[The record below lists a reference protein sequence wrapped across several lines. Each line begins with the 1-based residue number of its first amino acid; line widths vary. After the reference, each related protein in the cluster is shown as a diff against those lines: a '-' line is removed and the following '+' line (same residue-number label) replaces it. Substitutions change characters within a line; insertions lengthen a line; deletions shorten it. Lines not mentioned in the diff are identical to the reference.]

1 MTFGRDTKKSIWWDL
16 LTFWKACE
24 REAVHLQFIWAILV
38 LTIKLSKKHQKAGW
52 RTKDDCL
59 LLTGGEHEA
68 NQCTPNQS
76 SIRGAPSLG
85 VGDWT
90 ERHDWQMIFICNIMD
105 YNCRDELIIT
115 LALAAMKKVT
125 AGQRSN
131 NLCLLDILIIK
142 SERVMQQ
149 VKCGPVVIRCAIAS
163 VLTDIQLYKD
173 LNWI

>member
-1 MTFGRDTKKSIWWDL
+1 
-16 LTFWKACE
+16 
-24 REAVHLQFIWAILV
+24 
-38 LTIKLSKKHQKAGW
+38 
-52 RTKDDCL
+52 
-59 LLTGGEHEA
+59 
-68 NQCTPNQS
+68 
-76 SIRGAPSLG
+76 
-85 VGDWT
+85 
-90 ERHDWQMIFICNIMD
+90 MD

-131 NLCLLDILIIK
+131 DLCLLEILIIK